1 MNHQLEDV
9 NSLNERLRGDTKLL
23 DTFPEREGGFIKEIE
38 EIKDKLEKEERALS
52 EERLQIEQKRAGE
65 FDFFESEEKLISSI
79 KENITKTELE
89 TKEEMEKF
97 EYEKSE
103 QLKH

>member
-1 MNHQLEDV
+1 LKHQLEDV
-9 NSLNERLRGDTKLL
+9 NSLNERLRADTKLL
-23 DTFPEREGGFIKEIE
+23 DTFPEREGSFIKEIE

-52 EERLQIEQKRAGE
+52 EERLRIEQKRAGE